1 MRAQWVPYPV
11 ERTVATAAPF
21 APVGEKGTHEY
32 LAAGRWW
39 DRPASVMF
47 NCLRGF
53 VGNDRFAVGGEQ
65 VIKRT
70 SSGTKKAARALVVAE
85 QGRL

>member
-1 MRAQWVPYPV
+1 MNWIPFPV
-11 ERTVATAAPF
+11 EFGSAQAKPF
-21 APVGEKGTHEY
+21 APVGEKGTLEY

-39 DRPASVMF
+39 DRPAHAMG

-53 VGNDRFAVGGEQ
+53 VGNDRFAGAGEQ
-65 VIKRT
+65 VIPRT
-70 SSGTKKAARALVVAE
+70 SSGTKKSARALVVAE